1 MYKISELKELI
12 KNKKIDDKFDCIYG
26 GDKNSIEEAYL
37 RLSSVLEH
45 FQKIEKIE
53 KSDNVRIFSASGRTE
68 LSGNHTD
75 HNNGCVLTASINLD
89 KLALVSKRDDNKI
102 IVYTDSLNNVDSIDI
117 NNLEADQKEY
127 GKSTALIRGVCAGL
141 VNFGY
146 KIGGFTAY
154 VNNKVLMGSG
164 LSSSASFESLIGEIL
179 NALYNDDKIEKTKI
193 ALIGQY
199 SENVYFGKPCG
210 LMDQMGCSLGGI
222 ISIDFKNPENP
233 TIEKVE
239 YDFEK
244 LGYALMIVDAHGD
257 HSSLTGEYSAIRE
270 EMNSIAKY
278 FSKEVCRDIDKEEL
292 ISNASK
298 IREKIGDR
306 ALMRAYHFIT
316 ENERVVNQ
324 IASLKNNDIKKYL
337 NLMNESG
344 LSSFM
349 YLQNCFSITSS
360 KNMGVALALMIT
372 KDFLKGD
379 GACRVHGG
387 GFAGTI
393 QALIPLNRV
402 EEYIK
407 LMDFV
412 FGDKS
417 AIKIKIRQ
425 SPVCEI

>member
-1 MYKISELKELI
+1 MYKISELKELLT
-12 KNKKIDDKFDCIYG
+12 NKKLDDKFDKIYG

-45 FQKIEKIE
+45 FQKIE

-89 KLALVSKRDDNKI
+89 KLALVSQREDNKI
-102 IVYTDSLNNVDSIDI
+102 IVYTNGIDNPDSIDI
-117 NNLEADQKEY
+117 NNLEIDKKEY

-141 VNFGY
+141 INSGY
-146 KIGGFTAY
+146 KIGGFTAFL
-154 VNNKVLMGSG
+154 NNKVLMGSG
-164 LSSSASFESLIGEIL
+164 LSSSASFESLICEIL
-179 NALYNDDKIEKTKI
+179 NALYNDDKIEKTEI
-193 ALIGQY
+193 ALIGQFA
-199 SENVYFGKPCG
+199 ENIYFGKPCG
-210 LMDQMGCSLGGI
+210 LMDQMGCSVGGI
-222 ISIDFKNPENP
+222 ISIDFKNPKSP
-233 TIEKVE
+233 IIEKVE

-244 LGYALMIVDAHGD
+244 SGYALMIVDAKGD

-270 EMNSIAKY
+270 EMNAVAKY
-278 FSKEVCRDIDKEEL
+278 FSKEVCRDITKEEL
-292 ISNASK
+292 ISNAPK

-306 ALMRAYHFIT
+306 AILRSYHFIT
-316 ENERVVNQ
+316 ENERAINQ
-324 IASLKNNDIKKYL
+324 INALKNNDIKKYL

-360 KNMGVALALMIT
+360 KNMGVALALTLT
-372 KDFLKGD
+372 KDFLNGD

-393 QALIPLNRV
+393 QALVPLNRV
-402 EEYIK
+402 EEYTK
-407 LMDFV
+407 LMDSI
-412 FGDKS
+412 FGEKS